1 MTNRETWQNPSPW
14 SRRRLRFGIL
24 GVVLFI
30 CAYVASIVLYVNSG
44 MGHPHVVV
52 QGPSVGDGTRVTTD
66 VEEIQSDNSV
76 LVANVSVVPGPGL
89 LDPRTHTLKDDLNIV
104 VTSAVTA
111 SKRTWPKGTLP
122 DVFRVSLALA
132 GEVADWPFDE
142 YHSGPVVAQL
152 LFGAEHTPVPATVNL
167 VDRLLGWKVEV
178 TRVNQADPGGPYRV
192 DLFRSPSTVGFGV
205 AVLCVLIG
213 LACLGLFV
221 AVQTSRDRRKFQ
233 PPMTTWY
240 AAMLFA
246 VMPLRNALPDA
257 PPFGSWID
265 ITIVLW
271 VIVVLGISMGI
282 YISCWWRHLRPDNV
296 WPA

>member
-1 MTNRETWQNPSPW
+1 
-14 SRRRLRFGIL
+14 
-24 GVVLFI
+24 VVLI
-30 CAYVASIVLYVNSG
+30 GAYVASIVLYVNSG

-52 QGPSVGDGTRVTTD
+52 QGPSVGDGTTVTND
-66 VEEIQSDNSV
+66 VEEIRSDNSV

-89 LDPRTHTLKDDLNIV
+89 LDPRTHTLKDDLHIV

-111 SKRTWPKGTLP
+111 NKRTWPKGTLP
-122 DVFRVSLALA
+122 DVFRVSLALS

-142 YHSGPVVAQL
+142 YHSGPIVAQL
-152 LFGAEHTPVPATVNL
+152 LSGPDQTPVPATATF

-178 TRVNQADPGGPYRV
+178 TRVDGAELGGSYRV
-192 DLFRSPSTVGFGV
+192 DLLRTPSTVAFGV
-205 AVLCVLIG
+205 AILCVLIG
-213 LACLGLFV
+213 LAALGAFV
-221 AVQTSRDRRKFQ
+221 AVQTALDRRKFQ

-265 ITIVLW
+265 ITIVVW
-271 VIVVLGISMGI
+271 VVIVLGISMGL
-282 YISCWWRHLRPDNV
+282 YVSCWWRHLRPE
-296 WPA
+296 PAESPAPQ